1 MIVKLNKIT
10 ILNQKLNMNYLKF
23 LNTLFFGVLLI
34 SFSSCEDDLN
44 TVPLDD
50 DASTIEDFFNEE
62 GTYKQLL
69 AGVYGNL
76 NLTSPQGPGSSSIG
90 GLDAGTSQ
98 YGRALMNLQTFSTD
112 EAVWSY
118 ENDPGIAEIQRT
130 TWTPANVIIR
140 GAFGR
145 IMGSVAYA
153 NEFLR
158 QSTPALL
165 DSRGITGAER
175 EEIETNFRAE
185 ARFLRALS
193 YYHMLD
199 FFGKAPFVTEEQEI
213 GAFRSDEILGIDL
226 FNYIESELLDIIAN
240 LKDPLTNEYARADKG
255 AAWML
260 LAKLYLNAEV
270 YTGQQRYAD
279 ALEYSQQVIDAGY
292 VLDDE
297 YDNLFR
303 ADNDSNGAQ
312 NEIIF
317 PIPTDS
323 FEAQAYGP
331 TTVMTNGAVGSLEE
345 NGTELGVASTG
356 WGGAIRI
363 TESFAEKFEGVEFDN
378 DVRNTIIKDER
389 NPAIND
395 VANPEQGFVMFKY
408 TDVRSDGTF
417 DDNLEFSSVDFP
429 MFRLADAY
437 LMYAEAHL
445 RGGGGSE
452 AQALEYINALR
463 TRAHQGSTTWNITS
477 SDLTLDFIIDERARE
492 LYWESHRRQDLRRFG
507 LFTTASYLWSLKGN
521 SFNGIP
527 ISDYRNLYPIPSESI
542 IVNPNLNQNTG
553 Y

>member
-1 MIVKLNKIT
+1 
-10 ILNQKLNMNYLKF
+10 MNYLKF
-23 LNTLFFGVLLI
+23 LKPLFFAFLLI

-44 TVPLDD
+44 TEPLDD
-50 DASTIEDFFNEE
+50 DASTIEDFFNQD
-62 GTYKQLL
+62 GAYKQLL

-112 EAVWSY
+112 EAIWSY
-118 ENDPGIAEIQRT
+118 ENDPGIAELQRSI
-130 TWTPANVIIR
+130 WTPENVIIR

-145 IMGSVAYA
+145 MMGSVAYA

-165 DSRGITGAER
+165 DSRGIEGAER
-175 EEIETNFRAE
+175 QEIETNFRAE

-199 FFGKAPFVTEEQEI
+199 LFGKAPFVTEEQEI
-213 GAFRSDEILGIDL
+213 GAFRSEEIVGIDL
-226 FNYIESELLDIIAN
+226 MNYIETELLEIIPN
-240 LKDPLTNEYARADKG
+240 LKDPLTNEYARADK
-255 AAWML
+255 AVAWML
-260 LAKLYLNAEV
+260 LAKLYLNAEA
-270 YTGQQRYAD
+270 YTGQERYAD
-279 ALEYSQQVIDAGY
+279 ALQYTQQVIDAGY

-323 FEAQAYGP
+323 FEAQAFGP
-331 TTVMTNGAVGSLEE
+331 TTVMTNGAVGSLEQ
-345 NGTELGVASTG
+345 NGTNLGVASTG

-363 TESFAEKFEGVEFDN
+363 TESFAEKFEGPEFVN
-378 DVRNTIIKDER
+378 DVRNTIIKQDR
-389 NPAIND
+389 SSNISD
-395 VANPEQGFVMFKY
+395 IANPDQGFVMTKY
-408 TDVRSDGTF
+408 TDVRSDGSF

-445 RGGGGSE
+445 RSGSGSD
-452 AQALEYINALR
+452 AQALSYVNALR
-463 TRAHQGSTTWNITS
+463 TRAHQGNTDWNITA
-477 SDLTLDFIIDERARE
+477 DELTLDFIIDERARE
-492 LYWESHRRQDLRRFG
+492 LYWEFHRRQDLRRFG
-507 LFTTASYLWSLKGN
+507 LFTSGAYVWAFKGN
-521 SFNGIP
+521 TFNGVAIP
-527 ISDYRNLYPIPSESI
+527 NYRALYPIPNLSI
-542 IVNPNLNQNTG
+542 TANPNLTQNEG

>member
-1 MIVKLNKIT
+1 
-10 ILNQKLNMNYLKF
+10 
-23 LNTLFFGVLLI
+23 
-34 SFSSCEDDLN
+34 
-44 TVPLDD
+44 
-50 DASTIEDFFNEE
+50 
-62 GTYKQLL
+62 
-69 AGVYGNL
+69 
-76 NLTSPQGPGSSSIG
+76 
-90 GLDAGTSQ
+90 
-98 YGRALMNLQTFSTD
+98 MNLQTFSTD

-118 ENDPGIAEIQRT
+118 ENDPGVGEIQRT

-153 NEFLR
+153 NFFLQ
-158 QSTPALL
+158 QSTEDFLN
-165 DSRGITGAER
+165 SRNIEGAER
-175 EEIETNFRAE
+175 TEIETNFRAE

-199 FFGKAPFVTEEQEI
+199 LFGKAPFVTEEQEI
-213 GAFRSDEILGIDL
+213 GAFRSEEIVGIDL
-226 FNYIESELLDIIAN
+226 FNYIESELLAIIPN
-240 LKDPLTNEYARADKG
+240 LKDPQTNEYARADKA

-270 YTGQQRYAD
+270 YTGVDRYAD
-279 ALEYSQQVIDAGY
+279 ALQYSQQVIESGY
-292 VLDDE
+292 TLDDE

-303 ADNDSNGAQ
+303 ADNDINGAQ

-331 TTVMTNGAVGSLEE
+331 TTVMTNGAVGSLEQ
-345 NGTELGVASTG
+345 NGTELGVASGG

-363 TESFAEKFEGVEFDN
+363 TESFASKFDGPEFAN
-378 DVRNTIIKDER
+378 DVRNTIIKDGR
-389 NPAIND
+389 DPNISD
-395 VANPEQGFVMFKY
+395 VANPDQGFVMTKY

-429 MFRLADAY
+429 MFRLADAH

-452 AQALEYINALR
+452 ALALEYVNALR
-463 TRAHQGSTTWNITS
+463 TRANQGSTVWNINA

-492 LYWESHRRQDLRRFG
+492 LYWEFHRRQDLRRFG
-507 LFTTASYLWSLKGN
+507 LFTSGSYVWAFKGN
-521 SFNGIP
+521 TLNGVAIP
-527 ISDYRNLYPIPSESI
+527 GFRNLYPIPSESI
-542 IVNPNLNQNTG
+542 TANPNLNQNDG